1 MITITVKG
9 PRAEA
14 IKEASRIKAMHQVA
28 GKVVVQFDD
37 ADKMPVDYVPSPQI
51 GVVII
56 VKPE

>member
-9 PRAEA
+9 PKAEA
-14 IKEASRIKAMHQVA
+14 LKEASRIKAMHQVS

-37 ADKMPVDYVPSPQI
+37 AATMPVDYQPAPSI
-51 GVVII
+51 SVVII